1 MPSVYEPLYGLARDL
16 YAGRLRQPLAETLFD
31 VLDYPLLTRRRLYD
45 DPPDY
50 VADFAEF
57 FDPETVDIGPPRSV
71 GEVPEQLSRVVR
83 SWEFVRPFVTVLENV
98 DLVGPNALPV
108 APDGAFVVEAAD
120 GSMYRMADALV
131 RAVGDGVA
139 PVHRGTGRRR
149 DLVVS
154 LAGPWSSEFF
164 HWFAD
169 YLPRLRPLERYERET
184 GISPQVLVPP
194 DRPAWLTSSLAM
206 AGIPSD
212 RVVEW
217 TGGRCSVDR
226 LVVPSMPRQ
235 TRSTAPP
242 QGHVH
247 SPAALGWLRDRLL
260 AGVTS
265 GDRPD
270 VGTRLYVS
278 RAHQPTR
285 HVRNESDLLSVAD
298 EYGFETVYPER
309 WTVAE
314 QVAAFAEADV
324 VLGPHGAGLFNAI
337 YGTETT
343 LVELFGERTNPCFF
357 AIARGMGMPYATTQC
372 AAVGS
377 DMRVDTDD
385 LRTLLSLAVDG

>member
-1 MPSVYEPLYGLARDL
+1 MSPYDIARELYTRRLREPLAT
-16 YAGRLRQPLAETLFD
+16 ALFD
-31 VLDYPLLTRRRLYD
+31 RGGYPLLTRRSLYD
-45 DPPDY
+45 DPPGY
-50 VADFAEF
+50 VVDFETYF
-57 FDPETVDIGPPRSV
+57 EPETVEVGPPRCA
-71 GEVPEQLSRVVR
+71 GAVPDDLSRVVR
-83 SWEFVRPFVTVLENV
+83 SWAFDRPFVAVLEDV
-98 DLVGPNALPV
+98 DLVGPDALPV

-120 GSMYRMADALV
+120 GSKYRLTDALV
-131 RAVGDGVA
+131 RAVGSGVV

-184 GISPQVLVPP
+184 GVSPQLLVPRDP
-194 DRPAWLTSSLAM
+194 PAWLTESLARL
-206 AGIPSD
+206 GVSSD

-217 TGGRCSVDR
+217 TGGRCSVER

-242 QGHVH
+242 EGYVH
-247 SPAALGWLRDRLL
+247 SPAALGWLRDRLRS
-260 AGVTS
+260 GVS
-265 GDRPD
+265 PDDRPD
-270 VGTRLYVS
+270 VGDRLYVS

-285 HVRNESDLLSVAD
+285 HVRNEGDLLSVAGD
-298 EYGFETVYPER
+298 YGFETVYPER
-309 WTVAE
+309 WSLAE
-314 QVAAFAEADV
+314 QVAAFAGADA
-324 VLGPHGAGLFNAI
+324 VLGPHGAGLFNAV
-337 YGTETT
+337 YGEGTT

-357 AIARGMGMPYATTQC
+357 AIAAGREIPYAATQC

-385 LRTLLSLAVDG
+385 LRTLLSLALDE